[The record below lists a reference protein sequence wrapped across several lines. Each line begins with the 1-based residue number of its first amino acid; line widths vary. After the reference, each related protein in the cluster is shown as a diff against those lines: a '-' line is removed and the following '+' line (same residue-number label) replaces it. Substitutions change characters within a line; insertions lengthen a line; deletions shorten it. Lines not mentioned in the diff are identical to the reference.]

1 MSRKRTVRRK
11 RKKKTKRS
19 TRMKGGMF
27 FKDADDFET
36 ILDNIYPDA
45 IELEQTEQEAK
56 ELEQKQQR
64 RKKFMEE
71 SRHKEARKRTSDKL
85 VKIIRD
91 AEKMRAERRKQMRAG
106 KRRKKRT
113 KKRTIQRTIQRNQ
126 KGGMD
131 ISDFYWAALLPAV
144 IIGSIGL
151 KGIDISALDVGGL
164 KAITDLGSNVA
175 GRASGLTGAVKEKVS
190 NIYQG
195 VTDTASGMKEK
206 AITGV
211 TKVKRVG
218 PAMSAAATAA
228 KGVWSDDADSSQG
241 ELDLNLLPTARDRL
255 KGSQSGAVFLSDEA
269 MQEQGQEQKQEQEQ
283 EPVVEPV
290 VEPRKKPV
298 ARGPQQQV
306 EIEMT
311 PLNLRSGD

>member
-1 MSRKRTVRRK
+1 
-11 RKKKTKRS
+11 
-19 TRMKGGMF
+19 MKGGMF
-27 FKDADDFET
+27 FTDADDFET

-45 IELEQTEQEAK
+45 IELEQTGQEAK

-64 RKKFMEE
+64 RQKFIEE
-71 SRHKEARKRTSDKL
+71 SMKQEARKRTSDKL

-91 AEKMRAERRKQMRAG
+91 AEKMRAEKKRKQMRAG
-106 KRRKKRT
+106 KRTKKRTIKRRKKRT
-113 KKRTIQRTIQRNQ
+113 IQRTKKRTIQRRKKRTIQRTIQRNQ

-131 ISDFYWAALLPAV
+131 ISDFYWAALLPAA

-269 MQEQGQEQKQEQEQ
+269 REELEQEQEQ

-298 ARGPQQQV
+298 ARGPQQLV
-306 EIEMT
+306 DIEMT
-311 PLNLRSGD
+311 PTNLQSGD

>member
-36 ILDNIYPDA
+36 ILDNIYPA
-45 IELEQTEQEAK
+45 AKELEQKQQEAK

-64 RKKFMEE
+64 RQKFIEE